1 MVEFGKENLS
11 QLEYLSLFPSRVGQ
25 LSVKVLIELGRAED
39 SGSLLKPTHI
49 SRLFEYYLAGG
60 YSAGLPT
67 LI

>member
-1 MVEFGKENLS
+1 M
-11 QLEYLSLFPSRVGQ
+11 
-25 LSVKVLIELGRAED
+25 KVLIELGRAED